1 MIYNRIDSD
10 SYKEEFKKKF
20 RNFGEKA
27 PIMLSY
33 AIDDF
38 GVTVIHENSE
48 TSYFYE
54 WDFSINVKSMIHKI
68 KQDISFNHY
77 PRIARKV
84 EIIKPLTPEKQ
95 AELIANGIDINEVPT
110 TETVIEDEIYRIDKI
125 LAMKDEFVII
135 NEKTEEQ
142 FNYKMHSSSI
152 FFLKKYREGKYKD
165 LYEAGEAFFKKSTL
179 VKKLQN
185 IRDN

>member
-20 RNFGEKA
+20 ENFGEKA

-38 GVTVIHENSE
+38 GATIVHENTG

-68 KQDISFNHY
+68 KQDLSKNHY

-84 EIIKPLTPEKQ
+84 EVTRPLTPEKQ
-95 AELIANGIDINEVPT
+95 AELIANGCDVDKVPT
-110 TETVIEDEIYRIDKI
+110 AETVIEDEIYRIDKI
-125 LAMKDEFVII
+125 LAMKDEFVIV
-135 NEKTEEQ
+135 NEKTDEQ
-142 FNYKMHSSSI
+142 YCYKMNSSSI
-152 FFLKKYREGKYKD
+152 FFLKNYREGNYKD
-165 LYEAGEAFFKKSTL
+165 LYEAGDAFFKKSTL
-179 VKKLQN
+179 IKKLTDKN
-185 IRDN
+185 K